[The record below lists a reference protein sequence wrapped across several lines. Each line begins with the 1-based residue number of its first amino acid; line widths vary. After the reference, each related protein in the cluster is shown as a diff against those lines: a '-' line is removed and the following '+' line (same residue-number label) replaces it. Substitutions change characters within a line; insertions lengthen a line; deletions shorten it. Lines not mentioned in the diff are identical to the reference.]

1 VLARPPSTTLLPRS
15 RLGVGRDVG
24 ASPLP
29 LSGGGDEVVARDEAK
44 LAMGLEAAEMD
55 GEEGIVARVEAG
67 EVVGDV
73 GGDGAAA
80 RPARVP
86 QLRQRL
92 HDHLRAHPTQ
102 IIDRDAAARFNI
114 HSNEPRR
121 ETGSGYI
128 TSLYVGWG
136 RPAEGAADEGDAT
149 AATISSCL
157 RYCCFFS
164 LVFPPTTI
172 LGIGEWGIGDLL
184 TA

>member
-1 VLARPPSTTLLPRS
+1 MLARPPPTTLLPRS

-92 HDHLRAHPTQ
+92 HDHLLVCRMGTAGGGCRRRRRRDGGHHFVLPPLLLFLFSRFAK
-102 IIDRDAAARFNI
+102 IDIQTDYN
-114 HSNEPRR
+114 
-121 ETGSGYI
+121 
-128 TSLYVGWG
+128 
-136 RPAEGAADEGDAT
+136 
-149 AATISSCL
+149 
-157 RYCCFFS
+157 
-164 LVFPPTTI
+164 
-172 LGIGEWGIGDLL
+172 
-184 TA
+184 

>member
-1 VLARPPSTTLLPRS
+1 
-15 RLGVGRDVG
+15 
-24 ASPLP
+24 
-29 LSGGGDEVVARDEAK
+29 
-44 LAMGLEAAEMD
+44 MGLEAAEMD

-73 GGDGAAA
+73 AGDGAAA

-164 LVFPPTTI
+164 LVFPPYYNT
-172 LGIGEWGIGDLL
+172 GDW
-184 TA
+184 